1 MKNGA
6 WELTD
11 IYPGAHVRVKVGSY
25 YHHGIFIGNGEVVQF
40 GLPFNVYGD
49 PSEIRVLRSPLSDFC
64 PSDASF
70 IEVYRFSGKEKKQ
83 KASDE
88 EIVRRALAAV
98 GEGGYNVFT
107 NNCEH
112 FANYCVFGKKSS
124 DQIDEIYRNVSEM
137 LKKRN
142 APKK

>member
-1 MKNGA
+1 MA
-6 WELTD
+6 
-11 IYPGAHVRVKVGSY
+11 
-25 YHHGIFIGNGEVVQF
+25 
-40 GLPFNVYGD
+40 D
-49 PSEIRVLRSPLSDFC
+49 PSAMAAALYPECIDKCDKYYCEVDTGEGPSYGGVLVDF
-64 PSDASF
+64 
-70 IEVYRFSGKEKKQ
+70 YHFSGKEKKQ

-124 DQIDEIYRNVSEM
+124 DQIDEIYRNVTEM

-142 APKK
+142 APKN